1 MLSRIMCP
9 ETVGAGGQSTLK
21 GGGTML
27 PKVEMVTK
35 QQAQAQATCISHDQP
50 ACVEYNV
57 EVPCPV
63 AHYDSFFSG
72 L

>member
-1 MLSRIMCP
+1 
-9 ETVGAGGQSTLK
+9 
-21 GGGTML
+21 ML

-50 ACVEYNV
+50 ACAEYSV

-63 AHYDSFFSG
+63 AHYDSFFFRFVVRISSMGVICDLKDRSG
-72 L
+72 ISV